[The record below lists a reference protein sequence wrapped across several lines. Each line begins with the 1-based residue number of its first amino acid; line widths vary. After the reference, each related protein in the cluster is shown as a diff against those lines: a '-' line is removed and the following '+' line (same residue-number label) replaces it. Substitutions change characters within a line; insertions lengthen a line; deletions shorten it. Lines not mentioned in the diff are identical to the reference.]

1 MFTNQNNQALKTGII
16 ILAAGSSSRLGRPK
30 QLLDYKGKTLLQ
42 TVINEALETNC
53 TPVIVVLGANAKE
66 IASQHDN
73 DRISIVIND
82 SWENGMASSIVA
94 GLSAMIKTDSEIDSI
109 IIAVADQAFIKMS
122 NFNNL
127 IEKHTATGKNIIASA
142 YDETIGTPVFFKK
155 DYFEELLALSGTEG
169 AKKILKQYPQDLETV
184 VFERG
189 GIDID
194 TETDYN
200 HLISQQ

>member
-1 MFTNQNNQALKTGII
+1 MKTGII

-42 TVINEALETNC
+42 TVINEALETSC
-53 TPVIVVLGANAKE
+53 RPVITVLGANAKE
-66 IASQHDN
+66 IASQHQHDQVN
-73 DRISIVIND
+73 FVINE

-94 GLSAMIKTDSEIDSI
+94 GLSAIIRNNSEIESI

-127 IEKHTATGKNIIASA
+127 IEKQKETGKNIIASTYA
-142 YDETIGTPVFFKK
+142 ETIGTPVLFKK
-155 DYFEELLALSGTEG
+155 DYFEALLSLTGAEG
-169 AKKILKQYPQDLETV
+169 AKKILKQYPQDVETV
-184 VFERG
+184 VFEHG
-189 GIDID
+189 EIDID

-200 HLISQQ
+200 NLISQQ